1 MALADFDETFDFVV
15 VGSGGG
21 SMCAGLV
28 LRKAGKSVLVLEK
41 TDLLGGSTA
50 RAGGVMWIPNNRF
63 MKRDGVE
70 DSFEQAATYLD
81 HVVGDHDDT
90 PGATRER
97 RHAYLREAPEM
108 LEFLVGQ
115 GIQFNRAPYWPDYYT
130 LAPGASEAGRTV
142 LADLFDLNQLGT
154 WKHKLRPNKFTLP
167 APIVQAMSL
176 PLIKVSWKAKI
187 EALKVVWKG
196 VTGKL
201 TGKHWVTA
209 GAALQARMLQAA
221 LREGVEL
228 RTGVPVREVLV
239 EGGRCIGV
247 VIEQDGKQ
255 SRIGARLGVLL
266 NAGGFAHNQEMRD
279 LYIPNTRKEWSHAA
293 PGDTGDMHREMMRLG
308 AWMAQMNEFV
318 GNQMALPPTDP
329 DPAGMQGQLAKPH
342 AFLVDQS
349 GTRYMN
355 EGGSYMLFCQQML
368 ERHKTVPAV
377 PSWMIFDSQFMRRY
391 MLCETMPGS
400 KKPAVWFEQGFLKQ
414 ADTLEGLA
422 KACNL
427 PAEVLAATTETF
439 NRFARAGKDE
449 EFGRGDSAYD
459 RFLGD
464 YTHKPNDTLGT
475 VEQGPFFAVQIVP
488 GDVGTY
494 GGVVC
499 DAHARVMKPDG
510 SVIAGLYATG
520 TTTAGVMGRAYPGA
534 GCSIGPSFAWGF
546 VAAKHAAGLG
556 NSGV

>member
-1 MALADFDETFDFVV
+1 MAGFDETHDFVV

-63 MKRDGVE
+63 MKRDGVD
-70 DSFEQAATYLD
+70 DSFDKAATYLD
-81 HVVGDHDDT
+81 NVVGDHDDT
-90 PGATRER
+90 PGATRVR

-108 LEFLVGQ
+108 LEFLIGQ

-142 LADLFDLNQLGT
+142 LADLFDINQLGT
-154 WKHKLRPNKFTLP
+154 WKGKLRPNKFTLP
-167 APIVQAMSL
+167 TPIVNAMSL
-176 PLIKVSWKAKI
+176 PLIKVSWKAKMA
-187 EALKVVWKG
+187 ALKVVWKG
-196 VTGKL
+196 ITGKL

-221 LREGVEL
+221 VREGVDL
-228 RTGVPVREVLV
+228 RTGAAVKEVLV
-239 EGGRCIGV
+239 EDGRCIGV

-279 LYIPNTRKEWSHAA
+279 EHIPHTRKEWSHAA

-318 GNQMALPPTDP
+318 GNQMALPPTDN

-349 GTRYMN
+349 GVRYMN
-355 EGGSYMLFCQQML
+355 EGGSYMLFCQGQL

-377 PSWMIFDSQFMRRY
+377 PSWMIMDSQFMRRY

-400 KKPAVWFEQGFLKQ
+400 KKPQLWFDKGFLKQ
-414 ADTLEGLA
+414 GATIAELA
-422 KACNL
+422 AACNL
-427 PAEVLAATTETF
+427 PAEALAATTEKF
-439 NRFARAGKDE
+439 NTYARAGKDE

-464 YTHKPNDTLGT
+464 YTHGPNDTLGT
-475 VEQGPFFAVQIVP
+475 VEEGPFFAVEIVP

-499 DAHARVMKPDG
+499 DANARVMKPDG
-510 SVIAGLYATG
+510 SVIEGLYATG

-534 GCSIGPSFAWGF
+534 GCSIGPSFTWGF

>member
-1 MALADFDETFDFVV
+1 MAEFDETFDFVV

-28 LRKAGKSVLVLEK
+28 LRAAGKSVAVLEK
-41 TDLLGGSTA
+41 TELLGGSTA

-70 DSFEQAATYLD
+70 DSFEQAAAYLD
-81 HVVGDHDDT
+81 SVVGDHDDT

-97 RHAYLREAPEM
+97 RHSYLREAPEM
-108 LEFLVGQ
+108 LEFLIGK

-130 LAPGASEAGRTV
+130 NAPGASEAGRTV
-142 LADLFDLNQLGT
+142 LADLFDINQLGE
-154 WKHKLRPNKFTLP
+154 WKDRLRPNKFTLP

-176 PLIKVSWKAKI
+176 PLIRVSWKARF
-187 EALKVVWKG
+187 EALKVVWR
-196 VTGKL
+196 VITAKL

-209 GAALQARMLQAA
+209 GAALQSRMLQAA

-228 RTGVPVREVLV
+228 HSSVNVREVIV
-239 EGGRCIGV
+239 ENGRCLGV
-247 VIEQDGKQ
+247 VTERDGKPW
-255 SRIGARLGVLL
+255 RIGAKLGVLL
-266 NAGGFAHNQEMRD
+266 NAGGFAHNQAMRD
-279 LYIPNTRKEWSHAA
+279 EYIPHTRSEWSHAA
-293 PGDTGDMHREMMRLG
+293 PGDTGDMHREMMRIG
-308 AWMAQMNEFV
+308 AWMAQMEEFV

-349 GTRYMN
+349 GVRYMN
-355 EGGSYMLFCQQML
+355 EGGSYMLFCQGQL

-400 KKPAVWFEQGFLKQ
+400 KKPPIWFEQGFLKQ

-422 KACNL
+422 KACGL
-427 PAEVLAATTETF
+427 PADALIATTEKF
-439 NRFARAGKDE
+439 NGFARAGKDE
-449 EFGRGDSAYD
+449 EFGRGMSAYD

-464 YTHKPNDTLGT
+464 YTHQPNDTLGT
-475 VEQGPFFAVQIVP
+475 VEEGPFFAVAIVP

-494 GGVVC
+494 GGVVT
-499 DAHARVMKPDG
+499 DSNARVMKPDG
-510 SVIAGLYATG
+510 SVIDGLYATG

-534 GCSIGPSFAWGF
+534 GCSIGPSFTWGF

>member
-1 MALADFDETFDFVV
+1 MAGFDEEFDFVV

-28 LRKAGKSVLVLEK
+28 MRQAGKSVVVLEK

-70 DSFEQAATYLD
+70 DSFDKAASYLD
-81 HVVGDHDDT
+81 NVVGDREDA

-97 RHAYLREAPEM
+97 RHTYLREAPEM
-108 LEFLVGQ
+108 LEFLIGK

-130 LAPGASEAGRTV
+130 NAPGASEEGRTV
-142 LADLFDLNQLGT
+142 LADLFDINQLGP
-154 WKHKLRPNKFTLP
+154 WKDKLRPNKFQLA
-167 APIVQAMSL
+167 APIVEAMSL
-176 PLIKVSWKAKI
+176 PLIRVSWKARLQ
-187 EALKVVWKG
+187 ALKVVG
-196 VTGKL
+196 RTIMAKL

-221 LREGVEL
+221 VREGIDL
-228 RTGVPVREVLV
+228 RLQSPVREVLV
-239 EGGRCIGV
+239 EGNRCIGIV
-247 VIEQDGKQ
+247 TEKDGKPW
-255 SRIGARLGVLL
+255 RIGAKLGVLL

-279 LYIPNTRKEWSHAA
+279 KYIPHTRKEWTHAA
-293 PGDTGDMHREMMRLG
+293 PGDTGDMHQEMMRHG
-308 AWMAQMNEFV
+308 AWMAHMDEFV

-329 DPAGMQGQLAKPH
+329 DPAGMQTQICKPH

-349 GTRYMN
+349 GVRYMN
-355 EGGSYMLFCQQML
+355 EGGSYMLFCQGQL

-377 PSWMIFDSQFMRRY
+377 PSWVVFDSQYTRRY
-391 MLCETMPGS
+391 MVCETMPGS
-400 KKPAVWFEQGFLKQ
+400 AKPKVWYDTKFLRKG
-414 ADTLEGLA
+414 DTIEELA
-422 KACNL
+422 AACGL
-427 PAEVLAATTETF
+427 PADNLKATTEKF
-439 NRFARAGKDE
+439 NRFARQGKDE

-464 YTHKPNDTLGT
+464 FTHGPNDTLGT
-475 VEQGPFFAVQIVP
+475 VEEGPFYAVEIVP

-499 DAHARVMKPDG
+499 DSSARVMRPDRT
-510 SVIAGLYATG
+510 VIEGLYATG

-534 GCSIGPSFAWGF
+534 GCSIGPSFTWGF

>member
-1 MALADFDETFDFVV
+1 MAEFDETFDFVV

-28 LRKAGKSVLVLEK
+28 LRAAGKSVAVLEK
-41 TDLLGGSTA
+41 TELLGGSTA

-70 DSFEQAATYLD
+70 DNFEKAAAYLD
-81 HVVGDHDDT
+81 SVVGDHDDT

-97 RHAYLREAPEM
+97 RHSYLREAPEM
-108 LEFLVGQ
+108 LEFLIGK

-130 LAPGASEAGRTV
+130 NAPGASEAGRTV
-142 LADLFDLNQLGT
+142 LADLFDINELGE
-154 WKHKLRPNKFTLP
+154 WKDRLRPNKFTLP

-176 PLIKVSWKAKI
+176 PLIRVSWKARF
-187 EALKVVWKG
+187 EALKVVWR
-196 VTGKL
+196 VITAKL

-209 GAALQARMLQAA
+209 GAALQSRMLQAA
-221 LREGVEL
+221 VREGVEL
-228 RTGVPVREVLV
+228 RSSVSVREVIV
-239 EGGRCIGV
+239 ENGRCLGV
-247 VIEQDGKQ
+247 ITERDGKPW
-255 SRIGARLGVLL
+255 RIGAKLGVLL
-266 NAGGFAHNQEMRD
+266 NAGGFAHNQAMRD
-279 LYIPNTRKEWSHAA
+279 EYIPHTRSEWSHAA
-293 PGDTGDMHREMMRLG
+293 PGDTGDMHREMMRIG
-308 AWMAQMNEFV
+308 AWMAQMEEFV

-349 GTRYMN
+349 GVRYMN
-355 EGGSYMLFCQQML
+355 EGGSYMLFCQGQL

-400 KKPAVWFEQGFLKQ
+400 KKPPIWFEQGFLKQ

-422 KACNL
+422 KACGL
-427 PAEVLAATTETF
+427 PAGALIATTEKF
-439 NRFARAGKDE
+439 NGFARAGKDE
-449 EFGRGDSAYD
+449 EFGRGMSAYD

-464 YTHKPNDTLGT
+464 YTHQPNDTLGT
-475 VEQGPFFAVQIVP
+475 VEEGPFFAVAIVP

-494 GGVVC
+494 GGVVT
-499 DAHARVMKPDG
+499 DANARVMKPDG
-510 SVIAGLYATG
+510 SVIDGLYATG

-534 GCSIGPSFAWGF
+534 GCSIGPSFTWGF